1 MRRFV
6 AACAIVGGSLAVFTP
21 GLAQTSMT
29 EGLWPG
35 LQGGP
40 AHLGAAPGESPR
52 PPLNLVWRRPGGG
65 ARMSAPVL
73 MPGLAVTTGRTS
85 LFGFDPSSGQ
95 VLWSDVE
102 RTEGPL
108 APPAIDPDAGL
119 LIYTEG
125 NDPRESAVVAVDAT
139 SRDRRWKVS
148 LEDISRGG
156 PTVAGGTV
164 FVGSRDRFVYAI
176 DVERGTVR
184 WKRQLQASV
193 EVAPAVDGGKVFV
206 VSENPTNGATRLY
219 ALDAT
224 TGKVTWSYS
233 PRGAAI
239 GVSSPTVADGVVYV
253 GFGDNQVRAFD
264 AADGTLLWSEPVRS
278 FFSYH
283 ASLAYADGSLYVMD
297 VGGGVYRL
305 AANTGNQEWDFQF
318 PSFVSWSSPLVVGG
332 TVYVGM
338 DDGTVAGIDV
348 TSGHLVWRTRLVTGP
363 ISAMAPG
370 GDLLLASSNSARGG
384 LVAFQ
389 HDASGALL
397 EVHSPTELDL
407 PAALI
412 NYAAAVAIVL
422 AVVIVVFRFLIR
434 PRSASP
440 GTAASED
447 AGARSAAE
455 PARETS

>member
-1 MRRFV
+1 
-6 AACAIVGGSLAVFTP
+6 
-21 GLAQTSMT
+21 
-29 EGLWPG
+29 
-35 LQGGP
+35 
-40 AHLGAAPGESPR
+40 
-52 PPLNLVWRRPGGG
+52 
-65 ARMSAPVL
+65 MSAPVL

-102 RTEGPL
+102 RVEGPL

-125 NDPRESAVVAVDAT
+125 NNPRESAVVAVDVT

-176 DVERGTVR
+176 DLERGTVR

-193 EVAPAVDGGKVFV
+193 EIAPAVDGGKVFV
-206 VSENPTNGATRLY
+206 VSENLTNRATRLY

-224 TGKVTWSYS
+224 TGKINWSYS
-233 PRGAAI
+233 PRSGAI

-264 AADGTLLWSEPVRS
+264 AADGTLVWSETVRS
-278 FFSYH
+278 LFSYH
-283 ASLAYADGSLYVMD
+283 ASLAYSEGSLYVMD
-297 VGGGVYRL
+297 VGGGVYRFDGGAGDL
-305 AANTGNQEWDFQF
+305 VWDYQF
-318 PSFVSWSSPLVVGG
+318 PSFVVWSSPLLVGG

-348 TSGHLVWRTRLVTGP
+348 ASGHLVWRTRLVTGP
-363 ISAMAPG
+363 ISALVPT

-397 EVHSPTELDL
+397 DVESPTELDL

-412 NYAAAVAIVL
+412 NYAAAFALVL
-422 AVVIVVFRFLIR
+422 AVVIVLFRFLIR
-434 PRSASP
+434 PRPAP
-440 GTAASED
+440 QGAAVSED
-447 AGARSAAE
+447 SGPRNAPE
-455 PARETS
+455 PAKETS